1 MSNND
6 LNTKP
11 RQPIRQKLQR
21 MMLLISM
28 LALVVTSVAGI
39 LSMIRIQNDSEHA
52 LTDQMEI
59 NLKDIVSDR
68 AALAD
73 SELQKY
79 SGYIKN
85 FADSIHE
92 IYLNPDKHVKYDVEP
107 PREANRGVIVLQR
120 SLKNP
125 DIKIEDIYDELG
137 LLASVSPF
145 WDTVLRNNQN
155 LIGTIYAGTESGFLM
170 SYDDKT
176 EPESGDGVDIYFD
189 HTSRDWYKLARL
201 IGRTVFTNIYNDD
214 YGRGLTISCSAP
226 FYDAEDKF
234 AGVVCMDVLISDLY
248 KALLQIDLGEGT
260 HAFLI
265 DRAGKLITPDLK
277 EYDLITE
284 SGLSK
289 ATLRRILA
297 GEIGV
302 TLDTNISNTY
312 YAYAP
317 IETTGWKLCIA
328 IPESVILEPVRSVQR
343 TVIFTVALFLTALLI
358 ILAIV
363 FTAVRK
369 FSARLTN
376 PIVALGHDVE
386 KISGGNLDY
395 RAEIHENDE
404 VGDLA
409 KNFNDMAA
417 SLKEYIK
424 NLAYVTAEKERIGAE
439 LNVATQIQ
447 ADMLPRIFP
456 PFPDRN
462 EFDIYASMNPAKEVG
477 GDFYDFFF
485 IDDDHL
491 AVVIADVS
499 GKGVPAALFMVIAK
513 TLIKN
518 RALLGGTPA
527 EILHDVNEQLCE
539 GNDAELFVTVWLG
552 ILEISTG
559 NVKAVNAGHE
569 YPAIKRVGG
578 LYEISRTKHSP
589 AVATMEGMNF
599 REHEFVLNPGDTVFL
614 YTDGVPEA
622 TNGKDELLGND
633 RMIEALN
640 KTVNTSAEDI
650 LASMKTYVENFT
662 GDAPQFDDVT
672 MICLKYFGGE
682 SFVKELNVTADK
694 KNLDKVIAFVDEQ
707 LEVHDCAPKIQMQ
720 VDIAVEELFV
730 NIANYA
736 YSPESGGATVRVE
749 IKEHPLSVEI
759 TFIDNGVPYDPLA
772 KPDPDV
778 TLSAEERDIGG
789 LGIYMVKKS
798 MDNISY
804 EYKEGRNILKIE
816 KLL

>member
-1 MSNND
+1 
-6 LNTKP
+6 
-11 RQPIRQKLQR
+11 

-28 LALVVTSVAGI
+28 IAIVITSVAGI
-39 LSMIRIQNDSEHA
+39 LSMIRIQGNSESA
-52 LTDQMEI
+52 LTRQMEI

-73 SELQKY
+73 SELEKY
-79 SGYIKN
+79 SNYIKN
-85 FADSIHE
+85 FADYLHG
-92 IYLNPDKHVKYDVEP
+92 IYSHPDKFIRYDVQP
-107 PREANRGVIVLQR
+107 PREVNRGFIVLQR

-125 DIKIEDIYDELG
+125 ETKIENIYDELS
-137 LLASVSPF
+137 LLGNISPF
-145 WDTVLRNNQN
+145 WDTVLRANQN

-189 HTSRDWYKLARL
+189 HTSREWYKLAHL
-201 IGRTVFTNIYNDD
+201 LGRTVFTNVYQDD
-214 YGRGLTISCSAP
+214 YGRGLTISCAAP
-226 FYDAEDKF
+226 FYDAENKF

-248 KALLQIDLGEGT
+248 KSLLQIDLGEGAE
-260 HAFLI
+260 AFLV
-265 DRAGKLITPDLK
+265 DRSGKFITPDLK
-277 EYDLITE
+277 EHDLINN
-284 SGLSK
+284 SGLSQNTIK
-289 ATLRRILA
+289 RILA
-297 GEIGV
+297 GETGV
-302 TLDTNISNTY
+302 TLDANVNNTY

-317 IETTGWKLCIA
+317 IETTGWKLCIT
-328 IPESVILEPVRSVQR
+328 IPERVILEPVRSVQR
-343 TVIFTVALFLTALLI
+343 TVVFTVLLFLTALV
-358 ILAIV
+358 IV
-363 FTAVRK
+363 LCVVFVSVKK
-369 FSARLTN
+369 FAARLTK
-376 PIVALGHDVE
+376 PIIALGHDVE

-395 RAEIHENDE
+395 RAEIYENDE

-409 KNFNDMAA
+409 KNFNNMAA
-417 SLKEYIK
+417 SLKDYIK

-456 PFPDRN
+456 PFPERN

-485 IDDDHL
+485 IDSDHL

-518 RALLGGTPA
+518 RALMGGSPA

-539 GNDAELFVTVWLG
+539 GNEADLFVTVWFG
-552 ILEISTG
+552 ILELSTG

-569 YPAIKRVGG
+569 YPAIKRAGG
-578 LYEISRTKHSP
+578 LYTITKTKHSP
-589 AVATMEGMNF
+589 AVATMEGINF
-599 REHEFVLNPGDTVFL
+599 REHEFTLNPGDTVFL

-622 TNGKDELLGND
+622 TNGKDELLGNE
-633 RMIEALN
+633 RMIAALD
-640 KTVNTSAEDI
+640 KTVNTSAVGI
-650 LASMKTYVENFT
+650 LSSMKKYVDEFT

-682 SFVKELNVTADK
+682 SFVKELNIAADK
-694 KNLDKVIAFVDEQ
+694 NNLEKVLAFVDEQ
-707 LEVHDCAPKIQMQ
+707 LEIHDCPPKAQMQ
-720 VDIAVEELFV
+720 VDVAVEELFV

-736 YSPESGGATVRVE
+736 YSPEIGGAIVRVE

-778 TLSAEERDIGG
+778 TLSAEEREIGG

>member
-1 MSNND
+1 MSVFPAPPYPCFCLKAAAHKRMSLSAFQAVVYSTVILRLH
-6 LNTKP
+6 LN
-11 RQPIRQKLQR
+11 
-21 MMLLISM
+21 
-28 LALVVTSVAGI
+28 
-39 LSMIRIQNDSEHA
+39 
-52 LTDQMEI
+52 
-59 NLKDIVSDR
+59 
-68 AALAD
+68 
-73 SELQKY
+73 
-79 SGYIKN
+79 
-85 FADSIHE
+85 
-92 IYLNPDKHVKYDVEP
+92 NPDE
-107 PREANRGVIVLQR
+107 E
-120 SLKNP
+120 
-125 DIKIEDIYDELG
+125 E
-137 LLASVSPF
+137 VSA
-145 WDTVLRNNQN
+145 T
-155 LIGTIYAGTESGFLM
+155 AE
-170 SYDDKT
+170 
-176 EPESGDGVDIYFD
+176 
-189 HTSRDWYKLARL
+189 
-201 IGRTVFTNIYNDD
+201 TNI
-214 YGRGLTISCSAP
+214 
-226 FYDAEDKF
+226 K
-234 AGVVCMDVLISDLY
+234 
-248 KALLQIDLGEGT
+248 EG
-260 HAFLI
+260 
-265 DRAGKLITPDLK
+265 K
-277 EYDLITE
+277 
-284 SGLSK
+284 
-289 ATLRRILA
+289 
-297 GEIGV
+297 
-302 TLDTNISNTY
+302 
-312 YAYAP
+312 
-317 IETTGWKLCIA
+317 
-328 IPESVILEPVRSVQR
+328 Q
-343 TVIFTVALFLTALLI
+343 
-358 ILAIV
+358 
-363 FTAVRK
+363 
-369 FSARLTN
+369 
-376 PIVALGHDVE
+376 
-386 KISGGNLDY
+386 
-395 RAEIHENDE
+395 